1 MTGAG
6 LNCARRLFGLHLI
19 VGFAVIAGLLRREFV
34 RN

>member
-6 LNCARRLFGLHLI
+6 LHCARRSLSLHLI
-19 VGFAVIAGLLRREFV
+19 VGFAMVAVLRRREFV